1 MAPPIVVLGLGN
13 PGARYVPTR
22 HNLGFRVIDRLVG
35 QLGASPLVHGDLA
48 RRAWTAEGE
57 VAAGKL
63 VLAKPRT
70 YMNHSGR
77 AAVALCRHFAV
88 PPAGLILVY
97 DDADLKLGR
106 MRIRGAG
113 SAGGHR
119 GVRSVIEA
127 LGSQDFPRLRLG
139 VRGTRREEQEL
150 EDYVLAPFEPAE
162 EPVAAAL
169 VELAATAIRA
179 ILELGLEPAMN
190 RFNGA
195 RVEVAGQ
202 GDGW

>member
-13 PGARYVPTR
+13 PGARYEPTR
-22 HNLGFRVIDRLVG
+22 HNLGFRVVDRLTR
-35 QLGASPLVHGDLA
+35 QLGAARRIHGELA
-48 RRAWTAEGE
+48 RRAWTAEAE
-57 VAAGKL
+57 VSAGTL

-88 PPAGLILVY
+88 TPANLIVVY
-97 DDADLKLGR
+97 DDADLELGR
-106 MRIRGAG
+106 LRIRATGR
-113 SAGGHR
+113 AGGHR

-139 VRGTRREEQEL
+139 VRGTRRDQEEL
-150 EDYVLAPFEPAE
+150 EAYVLAPFEREE
-162 EPVAAAL
+162 EPVAAGL
-169 VELAATAIRA
+169 VELGATAIEA
-179 ILELGLEPAMN
+179 ILAVGLEAAMN

-195 RVEVAGQ
+195 RAEVAGAE
-202 GDGW
+202 GG